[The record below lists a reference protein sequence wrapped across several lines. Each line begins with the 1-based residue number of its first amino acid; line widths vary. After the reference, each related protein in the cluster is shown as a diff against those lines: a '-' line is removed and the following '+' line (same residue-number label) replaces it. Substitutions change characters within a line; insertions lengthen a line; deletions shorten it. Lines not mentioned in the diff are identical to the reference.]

1 MVLNS
6 QVSGKNT
13 RFVFILT
20 GAGAVGRGGTPPLT
34 AAVIGNGA
42 SLSTSVA
49 GGERAERRQEQQQ
62 Q

>member
-20 GAGAVGRGGTPPLT
+20 GAGAVGRGGTEPLT
-34 AAVIGNGA
+34 AAGIGA
-42 SLSTSVA
+42 SSKTSSPLLIPDGKA
-49 GGERAERRQEQQQ
+49 KQQH
-62 Q
+62 